1 MSTDKLEYN
10 ERRQIMMK
18 QVDVNMVRK
27 AVVSHI
33 GSRVKVRAN
42 KGRHKIDVTEGIIF
56 ETYPSIFLIKVED
69 AFDHSFQTMSFSYTD
84 VLTKDVQLTLC
95 N

>member
-1 MSTDKLEYN
+1 
-10 ERRQIMMK
+10 MK
-18 QVDVNMVRK
+18 QTDVNMVRK
-27 AVVSHI
+27 AVISHV

-42 KGRHKIDVTEGIIF
+42 KGRHKIDVSEGIIA
-56 ETYPSIFLIKVED
+56 ETYPSIFLIRIENALED
-69 AFDHSFQTMSFSYTD
+69 SYQTMSFSYTD